1 MDNTVYTIWLE
12 NCLGIVCRKSKDIIN
27 SFESSRHIYESS
39 EIELRQAGIFS
50 NNEISRLMNKNSL
63 ELAQR
68 IYNRAQETGNRI
80 ISVLSNDYPKRL
92 MDLDYPPFLIYVKGE
107 IPKTNGLKVA
117 VVGSREA
124 SMVGRQTAF
133 DFAYNL
139 SKFGALVISG
149 GAEGIDSQAHR
160 GALQAGARTICVL
173 GCGSENSYNKKNLPL
188 RREITLHGAVISE
201 YPPDAAP
208 AERSFPER
216 NRIIAALSDCCL
228 VVEAGFGS
236 GSLITASKAAK
247 LGRKIFAV
255 PGSLD
260 NPHSEGSNML
270 LTAGAIGAV
279 THKDI
284 FKWFYP
290 ERKTS
295 ESGKMNADE
304 VDKMKRMKSRDTA
317 MDSLFIP
324 EGIDNENHMP
334 EKNVKKRRNNSHY
347 SDAPA
352 AENIK
357 QTAGKSVIE
366 KSAGRAIEK
375 PVKKSVKSPVKEP
388 DEQPINETTEIPRG
402 KIAEKPVINAEE
414 DSEDKT
420 RRPKMSTSQK
430 QKNRSIEELFNEE
443 VAGSEKK
450 ISGNDK
456 KIKNNLAEM
465 LTKNALSVYDTIS
478 GTPIDADTISNILG
492 MEINVVLSAL
502 TELEIYGFAER
513 SGVSKYIKNQQ

>member
-375 PVKKSVKSPVKEP
+375 PV
-388 DEQPINETTEIPRG
+388 
-402 KIAEKPVINAEE
+402 INAEE

>member
-334 EKNVKKRRNNSHY
+334 EKTVKKRRNNSHY

-366 KSAGRAIEK
+366 KSAGRAI
-375 PVKKSVKSPVKEP
+375 
-388 DEQPINETTEIPRG
+388 
-402 KIAEKPVINAEE
+402 EKPVINAEE